1 MPQYFDFS
9 DLISRYESDYSL
21 VTETESGYDE
31 YGDYQPGKKET
42 RLLRG
47 AIIGFSQSK
56 LLRSEGA
63 LSEKDLRLLSSFPLG
78 GAWQNAVVVY
88 KGNCYQPTQETE
100 NGDFTGVWSYLLK
113 WISILDEKDGG
124 GQ

>member
-9 DLISRYESDYSL
+9 DLISQYESDYSL

-31 YGDYQPGKKET
+31 YGDYQPEKKEM
-42 RLLRG
+42 RPLRG

-100 NGDFTGVWSYLLK
+100 NSDFTGVWSYLLK
-113 WISILDEKDGG
+113 WISVLDEKDGG